1 MVVRL
6 DPADD
11 PAPVVVDSPH
21 SGQFYP
27 DDFGAAVPLSLL
39 RGGEDRFVD
48 ELFADSTRHGAV
60 LIAARF
66 ARTYLDP
73 NRSLEEIEP
82 AMLSAPWPGPVVEN
96 DRTRMGV
103 GLVFSKIGP
112 GVDIYDRKLDVAEV
126 ERRIEI
132 CWRPYHEALRGALD
146 SVRQR
151 DGVVFHLNVH
161 SMTAVGNELSPD
173 QGQVRPDFSLG
184 DLDGRSCAPEF
195 TALVAETLKALGY
208 TVAINEP
215 YKGAELVA
223 RYSSPASGRHSLQ
236 IEVNR
241 GLYMDGDTLER
252 HGGFEALRADLG
264 RLVEH
269 VCAGVRTSTSGTAR
283 S

>member
-151 DGVVFHLNVH
+151 DGVVFHLNVDF
-161 SMTAVGNELSPD
+161 SGQTIEWVIPFGEGGGIDVWARFFAPYLSRHLPGHAERD
-173 QGQVRPDFSLG
+173 HPQRPRRRLDHRHQRVRRQRARPDG
-184 DLDGRSCAPEF
+184 
-195 TALVAETLKALGY
+195 
-208 TVAINEP
+208 
-215 YKGAELVA
+215 
-223 RYSSPASGRHSLQ
+223 
-236 IEVNR
+236 
-241 GLYMDGDTLER
+241 
-252 HGGFEALRADLG
+252 
-264 RLVEH
+264 
-269 VCAGVRTSTSGTAR
+269 
-283 S
+283 